1 MNGNRYL
8 LDTNAIIAL
17 LQGNKTLLQQLQN
30 AEWVGISV
38 ISQLEFLIFPDLTE
52 ADIGYFNKFL
62 QRVDVIGLTTAQSSL
77 ITTIVDLRRQ
87 YRLKLP
93 GAIIVGTAIQYSAT
107 LVTADKRLHRV
118 GEVSVLNFQSH

>member
-17 LQGNKTLLQQLQN
+17 LQKDSSLVQLLKD

-38 ISQLEFLIFPDLTE
+38 ISQIEFLAFSGLTE
-52 ADIGYFNKFL
+52 ADILLFQQFL
-62 QRVDVIGLTTAQSSL
+62 QRVEVISLSSQDEWL
-77 ITTIVDLRRQ
+77 IGQIIFIRQQ

-93 GAIIVGTAIQYSAT
+93 DAVIAATAREKSAK
-107 LVTADKRLHRV
+107 LVTRDVQLDKVNDLTV
-118 GEVSVLNFQSH
+118 INW